1 MKLTEH
7 FTLEEMTRSAKASAM
22 GIANNPNE
30 EQTENLKALCENVL
44 EPLRNHLGRAVVI
57 NSGFRCRKL
66 NDAVK
71 GARNSQHMRGEAAD
85 IRVGSKKEVMEIM
98 HFIMTECSFD
108 QLIWEKSARSQ
119 WIHVSY
125 SRTAKNRQYYLQKLR
140 NG

>member
-7 FTLEEMTRSAKASAM
+7 FTLEEMTRSAKALAM

-44 EPLRNHLGRAVVI
+44 EPLRLHLGRAVVI
-57 NSGFRCRKL
+57 NSGFRCRRL

-85 IRVGSKKEVMEIM
+85 IRVGSKKDVMEIM
-98 HFIMTECSFD
+98 HFIKTECTFD
-108 QLIWEKSARSQ
+108 QLILEKGAGCQ
-119 WIHVSY
+119 WVHVSY
-125 SRTAKNRQYYLQKLR
+125 SRKARNRQCVLTL
-140 NG
+140 NLN